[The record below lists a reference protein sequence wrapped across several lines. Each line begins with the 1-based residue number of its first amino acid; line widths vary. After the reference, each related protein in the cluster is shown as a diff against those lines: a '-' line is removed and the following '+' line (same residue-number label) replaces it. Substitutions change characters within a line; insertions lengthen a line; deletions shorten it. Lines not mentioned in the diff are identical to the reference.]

1 MQRRNLIEAIRHR
14 LDSLPDSMLEFIYY
28 LIIKY

>member
-1 MQRRNLIEAIRHR
+1 MERRNLIEAIRNR
-14 LDSLPDSMLEFIYY
+14 LDSLPDKVLEFIYY

>member
-1 MQRRNLIEAIRHR
+1 MKRRNLIEAIRHR
-14 LDSLPDSMLEFIYY
+14 LDSLPDNVLEFIYF